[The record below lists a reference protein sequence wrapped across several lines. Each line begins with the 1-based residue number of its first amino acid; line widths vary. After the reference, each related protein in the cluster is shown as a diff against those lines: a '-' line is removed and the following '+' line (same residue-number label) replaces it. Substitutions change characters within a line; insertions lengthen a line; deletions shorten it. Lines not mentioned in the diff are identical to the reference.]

1 MKSGSEPDFPEREA
15 STGNRALTPISGT
28 VHLVG
33 AGPGAADL
41 LTVRAVRLLGEAD
54 IVFHDALIGPEI
66 LCLATKGE
74 KVAVGKR
81 CGKHSTAQHFINKR
95 LLDAAR
101 RYRVVVRLKG
111 GDPMLFGRAHEEISF
126 LKANSVK
133 VEIVP
138 GITAALAAAAEH
150 GVSLTQR
157 GVSRSVVFATP
168 RVAEG
173 ARPSGWAKS
182 VAAADTAVLYMAAND
197 ASLVKEVLIK
207 EGMRAD
213 TPVAIAESVSS
224 PQSALHAGTLADLP
238 ELAKGLKGGPA
249 LMLVGEL
256 FAALQRQPERIAE
269 QRAKPAQRPLGN
281 RQA

>member
-1 MKSGSEPDFPEREA
+1 MKG
-15 STGNRALTPISGT
+15 I

-33 AGPGAADL
+33 AGPGAVDL

-66 LCLATKGE
+66 LSLVKGE
-74 KVAVGKR
+74 KIAVGKR
-81 CGKHSTAQHFINKR
+81 CGKHSTAQRFINKR

-101 RYRVVVRLKG
+101 RYQVVVRLKG

-126 LKANSVK
+126 LKANAVK

-150 GVSLTQR
+150 QVSLTQR

-173 ARPSGWAKS
+173 ARPSGWEKA
-182 VAAADTAVLYMAAND
+182 VAAADTAVLYMAATD
-197 ASLVKEVLIK
+197 ASAVKEALMQA
-207 EGMRAD
+207 GMRAG

-224 PQSALHAGTLADLP
+224 PQSALHAGRLTDLP

-249 LMLVGEL
+249 LLLLGDL

-269 QRAKPAQRPLGN
+269 QRAKPA
-281 RQA
+281 

>member
-1 MKSGSEPDFPEREA
+1 MKA
-15 STGNRALTPISGT
+15 T
-28 VHLVG
+28 VYLVG

-41 LTVRAVRLLGEAD
+41 LTVRAARLLGEAD

-66 LCLATKGE
+66 LALAPQAQ

-81 CGKHSTAQHFINKR
+81 CGRHSTAQHFINKR

-111 GDPMLFGRAHEEISF
+111 GDPMLFGRAHEELSF
-126 LKANSVK
+126 LQSRRIQ
-133 VEIVP
+133 VEVVP

-173 ARPSGWAKS
+173 ARPSGWAKA

-197 ASLVKEVLIK
+197 ASLVQEALI
-207 EGMRAD
+207 EAGMRAA
-213 TPVAIAESVSS
+213 TPVAIAESLSS
-224 PQSALHAGTLADLP
+224 PQSAVHAGTLA
-238 ELAKGLKGGPA
+238 ELAELATGLTGGPA
-249 LMLVGEL
+249 LLLVGDL

-269 QRAKPAQRPLGN
+269 QRAKPG
-281 RQA
+281 

>member
-1 MKSGSEPDFPEREA
+1 V
-15 STGNRALTPISGT
+15 TGT

-33 AGPGAADL
+33 AGPGAPDL

-54 IVFHDALIGPEI
+54 IVFHDALIGSEI
-66 LCLATKGE
+66 LRLASKAQ
-74 KVAVGKR
+74 KIPVGKR
-81 CGKHSTAQHFINKR
+81 SGRHSTAQHFINKR
-95 LLDAAR
+95 LLDAAQ
-101 RYRVVVRLKG
+101 RYPVVVRLKG
-111 GDPMLFGRAHEEISF
+111 GDPMLFGRAHEVISF
-126 LKANSVK
+126 LQSKNIQ
-133 VEIVP
+133 VEVVP
-138 GITAALAAAAEH
+138 GVTAALAAAAEH
-150 GVSLTQR
+150 RVSLSQR

-197 ASLVKEVLIK
+197 ASSVKEALIK
-207 EGMRAD
+207 AGMRAH

-224 PQSALHAGTLADLP
+224 PLSALHAGTLADLP

-269 QRAKPAQRPLGN
+269 QRAEPG
-281 RQA
+281 